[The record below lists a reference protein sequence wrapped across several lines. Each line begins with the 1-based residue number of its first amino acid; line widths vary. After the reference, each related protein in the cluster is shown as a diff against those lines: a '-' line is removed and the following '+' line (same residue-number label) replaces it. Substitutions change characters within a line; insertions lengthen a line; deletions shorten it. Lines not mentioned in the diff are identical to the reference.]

1 MATSARGEP
10 AAPEPEREQK
20 LEALVVLKAQ
30 DVLCAHMDT
39 PGSSVSST
47 GLSAGVCT
55 AKLAGEHLHLH
66 LPSPSSPLWH
76 IPTGT
81 CFGTS
86 TPAQMAFP
94 SLELL
99 VSNQICTSD
108 SAFPVQLMFSP
119 TRGII
124 SRLSQ
129 TKAKE

>member
-20 LEALVVLKAQ
+20 LEALAELKAQ
-30 DVLCAHMDT
+30 DVLCAHTDI
-39 PGSSVSST
+39 PGNSVSST

-55 AKLAGEHLHLH
+55 AKLAGEHLHLQ

-76 IPTGT
+76 SPMGS

-94 SLELL
+94 SPESL
-99 VSNQICTSD
+99 VSNWICTSD
-108 SAFPVQLMFSP
+108 SLSFPCAAVFSYKGNNFKIKP
-119 TRGII
+119 NKT
-124 SRLSQ
+124 
-129 TKAKE
+129 

>member
-20 LEALVVLKAQ
+20 LDALAGLKAQ
-30 DVLCAHMDT
+30 DVLCAHTDI

-55 AKLAGEHLHLH
+55 AKLAGEHLQ
-66 LPSPSSPLWH
+66 LPSPSSLLLHTPM
-76 IPTGT
+76 GSF
-81 CFGTS
+81 FGTS

-94 SLELL
+94 SLESL

-108 SAFPVQLMFSP
+108 SAFPVQLMCSP
-119 TRGII
+119 TRRII
-124 SRLSQ
+124 SR
-129 TKAKE
+129 